1 MSVVDKFS
9 HALQILFTCPPHG
22 KCYMHIKFWCACNQ
36 SPRFPE
42 DSFQNMN
49 KSPLRKRQKGDSDLN
64 GLF

>member
-1 MSVVDKFS
+1 MMSVVDKFS
-9 HALQILFTCPPHG
+9 HAL
-22 KCYMHIKFWCACNQ
+22 YIKFWCACNQ

-42 DSFQNMN
+42 GSFQNMN